1 MNSYYV
7 EDVINY
13 LQVPA
18 IHFLNIIISRQKK
31 KKKKKKGNRIGQ
43 QLASLQ

>member
-31 KKKKKKGNRIGQ
+31 KKKKGNRIGQ

>member
-31 KKKKKKGNRIGQ
+31 KKKGNRIGQ